1 MIALHMSDA
10 LLAAATE
17 AIGGVPTEL
26 LRRSAQARA
35 QAQGVSLDEVLRSWT
50 GGAPMPATA
59 RAPVETA
66 PVEVAATPEPEP
78 VAPPAAAEPAAE
90 AAPVPVA
97 TAVQV
102 LEPAV
107 ALEPAP
113 LGDRVRFAAGIGA
126 VIGLLL
132 GVVLALAASPLVV
145 DRATVIGED
154 PYRAGVEVK
163 LTWFIILTAI
173 ASAVFGALIA
183 SASRLM
189 PAWFH
194 PEMMLRGSVRATSS
208 MGAIIGAVFGTIGAA
223 LTSGLVGETVE
234 AGAGGVPG
242 ETVPTAV
249 VLSVGGTFVALLI
262 GGAIL
267 GALVAAVVQLLGEP
281 AVLPADVEAEA
292 KVVKRRLVGSV
303 LIPVAGL
310 AAIALIVLPLALLF
324 LEFPGG
330 CHRTGNRRFGR
341 DPDLRVSGRLP
352 AGSAHHPG

>member
-1 MIALHMSDA
+1 MP
-10 LLAAATE
+10 AAA
-17 AIGGVPTEL
+17 P
-26 LRRSAQARA
+26 
-35 QAQGVSLDEVLRSWT
+35 
-50 GGAPMPATA
+50 
-59 RAPVETA
+59 APVETA
-66 PVEVAATPEPEP
+66 PVEVVATPEPEP
-78 VAPPAAAEPAAE
+78 VAPPVAAEPAAE
-90 AAPVPVA
+90 AAPAPVA

-102 LEPAV
+102 LEPVV

-126 VIGLLL
+126 VMGLIL

-145 DRATVIGED
+145 DRATIIGED
-154 PYRAGVEVK
+154 PYRAGVEVT
-163 LTWFIILTAI
+163 LTWFIVLTAI

-223 LTSGLVGETVE
+223 LASGLVGETVE

-242 ETVPTAV
+242 ETVQTAV
-249 VLSVGGTFVALLI
+249 VLSVGGTFLALLI

-281 AVLPADVEAEA
+281 TVLPADIEAEA
-292 KVVKRRLVGSV
+292 NVVKRRLAGSI
-303 LIPVAGL
+303 LIPLAGL
-310 AAIALIVLPLALLF
+310 TAIALIVLPLALLF
-324 LEFPGG
+324 LEFPVGATALAIVASAG
-330 CHRTGNRRFGR
+330 ILMFAFLAAYKPG
-341 DPDLRVSGRLP
+341 LRITRNEFILAAVGIGIVLLFIALAVFNYGPAEEAQTEEAGALLRLLLT
-352 AGSAHHPG
+352 